1 MCRCADFKCAD
12 GGIGRWAFG
21 EPVSHLK
28 SHFSNLSLSLHM
40 IKSMTGYGIAS
51 FDSGRTK
58 YTVEIKS
65 LNSKFL
71 ELSLRLPKI
80 FSEKEFQ
87 LRNDCS
93 KQIERGKVNLS
104 INAEQAN
111 AVEIKAAG
119 IDKALLKHYYNQL
132 KAVSDELN
140 EQGGNLL
147 QLALGLPEVVKFE
160 EESVSE
166 DEWKLVDKTFNQ
178 AMAAFQK
185 FRSDEGNVLEQDIKM
200 RIGIILKNLELVEIE
215 EPKRVPVIRERL
227 NQFLSEAIGAD
238 SIDKNRFEQELI
250 YFIDKLDITEEKIRL
265 KAHCDYFIETLKNAD
280 ANGKKLGFISQ
291 EIGREINTLG
301 SKAND
306 ANMQKLVVGMKE
318 ELEKIKEQLLN
329 VL

>member
-1 MCRCADFKCAD
+1 
-12 GGIGRWAFG
+12 
-21 EPVSHLK
+21 
-28 SHFSNLSLSLHM
+28 M

-51 FDSGRTK
+51 FDSGNSK

-104 INAEQAN
+104 INVEQAGST
-111 AVEIKAAG
+111 VKAAG
-119 IDKALLKHYYNQL
+119 IDTDLLKHYYAQL
-132 KAVSDELN
+132 KAVSNDLN
-140 EQGGNLL
+140 EPTSNLL
-147 QLALGLPEVVKFE
+147 QLALGLPEVVKYGE
-160 EESVSE
+160 ETVSE
-166 DEWKLVDKTFNQ
+166 DEWKVVEKTFQQ
-178 AMAAFQK
+178 AMAAFQQ
-185 FRSDEGNVLEQDIKM
+185 FRADEGAILEQDVKF
-200 RIGIILKNLELVEIE
+200 RIGIILENLKLVEVE

-227 NQFLSEAIGAD
+227 NQFLSEATAREA
-238 SIDKNRFEQELI
+238 IDQNRFEQELI
-250 YFIDKLDITEEKIRL
+250 YYIDKLDITEEKTRL

>member
-1 MCRCADFKCAD
+1 
-12 GGIGRWAFG
+12 
-21 EPVSHLK
+21 
-28 SHFSNLSLSLHM
+28 M

-51 FDSGRTK
+51 FDTGNTK

-71 ELSLRLPKI
+71 ELSLRLPKM

-93 KQIERGKVNLS
+93 RQIERGKVNLS
-104 INAEQAN
+104 INTEQAN
-111 AVEIKAAG
+111 SKVKAAG
-119 IDKALLKHYYNQL
+119 IDATLLKHYLTQL
-132 KAVSDELN
+132 QQVSTELG
-140 EQGGNLL
+140 QPADNLL
-147 QLALGLPEVVKFE
+147 QLALGLPEVVKYDE
-160 EESVSE
+160 ETVSDE
-166 DEWKLVDKTFNQ
+166 EWKIVEDTFKQ
-178 AMAAFQK
+178 AMAAFQQ
-185 FRSDEGNVLEQDIKM
+185 FRKDEGDTLEKDVKY
-200 RIGIILKNLELVEIE
+200 RIGIILENLRLVEIE

-227 NQFLSEAIGAD
+227 NQFLGEAVGREAID
-238 SIDKNRFEQELI
+238 QNRFEQELI
-250 YFIDKLDITEEKIRL
+250 YYIDKLDITEEKIRL
-265 KAHCDYFIETLKNAD
+265 KTHCDYFIETLQNAD

-306 ANMQKLVVGMKE
+306 ANIQKLVVGMKE

>member
-1 MCRCADFKCAD
+1 
-12 GGIGRWAFG
+12 
-21 EPVSHLK
+21 
-28 SHFSNLSLSLHM
+28 M

-51 FDSGRTK
+51 FDEGSTK

-71 ELSLRLPKI
+71 ELSLRLPKP
-80 FSEKEFQ
+80 FAEKEFQ

-104 INAEQAN
+104 INVEKAN
-111 AVEIKAAG
+111 TTVNAAG
-119 IDKALLKHYYNQL
+119 IDKELLKHYYEQL
-132 KAVSDELN
+132 KTVSADLN
-140 EQGGNLL
+140 EPASNLL
-147 QLALGLPEVVKFE
+147 QLALGLPEVVKYE
-160 EESVSE
+160 EETVSE
-166 DEWKLVDKTFNQ
+166 EEWKIAEQTFRQ
-178 AMAAFQK
+178 ALSAFQK
-185 FRSDEGNVLEQDIKM
+185 FRADEGYVLEQDVKF

-215 EPKRVPVIRERL
+215 EPKRIPVIRERL
-227 NQFLSEAIGAD
+227 NQFLTDAVGKEAID
-238 SIDKNRFEQELI
+238 QNRFEQELI
-250 YFIDKLDITEEKIRL
+250 YYIDKLDVTEEKIRL
-265 KAHCDYFIETLKNAD
+265 RVHCDYFIETLKNDD

-306 ANMQKLVVGMKE
+306 ANIQKLVVGMKE

>member
-1 MCRCADFKCAD
+1 
-12 GGIGRWAFG
+12 
-21 EPVSHLK
+21 
-28 SHFSNLSLSLHM
+28 M

-51 FDSGRTK
+51 FDSGNSK

-104 INAEQAN
+104 INVEQAGST
-111 AVEIKAAG
+111 VKAAG
-119 IDKALLKHYYNQL
+119 IDTELLKHYYAQL
-132 KAVSDELN
+132 KAVSNDLN
-140 EQGGNLL
+140 EPTSNLL
-147 QLALGLPEVVKFE
+147 QLALGLPEVVKYGE
-160 EESVSE
+160 ETVSE
-166 DEWKLVDKTFNQ
+166 DEWKVVETTFQQ
-178 AMAAFQK
+178 AMAAFQQ
-185 FRSDEGNVLEQDIKM
+185 FRADEGAILEQDVKQ
-200 RIGIILKNLELVEIE
+200 RIGIILENLKLVEFE

-227 NQFLSEAIGAD
+227 NQFLSEATAREA
-238 SIDKNRFEQELI
+238 IDQNRFEQELI
-250 YFIDKLDITEEKIRL
+250 YYIDKLDITEEKIRL

>member
-1 MCRCADFKCAD
+1 
-12 GGIGRWAFG
+12 
-21 EPVSHLK
+21 
-28 SHFSNLSLSLHM
+28 
-40 IKSMTGYGIAS
+40 MTGYGIAS

-104 INAEQAN
+104 INTEQAN
-111 AVEIKAAG
+111 AADVKAAG
-119 IDKALLKHYYNQL
+119 IDRELLKHYYNQL
-132 KAVSDELN
+132 KSVSDELN
-140 EQGGNLL
+140 EPTGNLL

-166 DEWKLVDKTFNQ
+166 DEWKLVEKTFNQ
-178 AMAAFQK
+178 AMSAFQQ

-227 NQFLSEAIGAD
+227 NNFLAEAVGAE

>member
-1 MCRCADFKCAD
+1 
-12 GGIGRWAFG
+12 
-21 EPVSHLK
+21 
-28 SHFSNLSLSLHM
+28 M

-51 FDSGRTK
+51 FDTGNTK

-71 ELSLRLPKI
+71 ELSLRLPKM

-93 KQIERGKVNLS
+93 RQIERGKVNLS
-104 INAEQAN
+104 INTEQASST
-111 AVEIKAAG
+111 VKAAG
-119 IDKALLKHYYNQL
+119 IDAALLKHYLTQL
-132 KAVSDELN
+132 QQVSIELG
-140 EQGGNLL
+140 QPADNLL
-147 QLALGLPEVVKFE
+147 QLALGLPEVVKYDE
-160 EESVSE
+160 ETVSDE
-166 DEWKLVDKTFNQ
+166 EWKIVEDTFKQ
-178 AMAAFQK
+178 AMAAFQQ
-185 FRSDEGNVLEQDIKM
+185 FRKDEGDTLEKDIKY
-200 RIGIILKNLELVEIE
+200 RIGIIVENLKLVEIE

-227 NQFLSEAIGAD
+227 NQFLTEAVGREAID
-238 SIDKNRFEQELI
+238 QNRFEQELI
-250 YFIDKLDITEEKIRL
+250 YYIDKLDITEEKIRL
-265 KAHCDYFIETLKNAD
+265 KAHCDYFLETLQNAD

>member
-1 MCRCADFKCAD
+1 M
-12 GGIGRWAFG
+12 
-21 EPVSHLK
+21 
-28 SHFSNLSLSLHM
+28 HM

-51 FDSGRTK
+51 YDSGKTK

-93 KQIERGKVNLS
+93 KQIDRGKVNLS
-104 INAEQAN
+104 INVEQAN
-111 AVEIKAAG
+111 SNVKAAG
-119 IDKALLKHYYNQL
+119 IDRELLKHYYNQL
-132 KAVSDELN
+132 KSVSDELN
-140 EQGGNLL
+140 EPGGNLL
-147 QLALGLPEVVKFE
+147 QLALGLPEVVKYE
-160 EESVSE
+160 EDTVSD
-166 DEWKLVDKTFNQ
+166 DEWKLVEKTFQQ
-178 AMAAFQK
+178 AMTNFQK
-185 FRSDEGNVLEQDIKM
+185 FRSDEGNVLEADVKM

-227 NQFLSEAIGAD
+227 NQFLSEAVGAE

-250 YFIDKLDITEEKIRL
+250 YYIDKLDITEEKIRL
-265 KAHCDYFIETLKNAD
+265 KSHCDYFIETLKNAD

-306 ANMQKLVVGMKE
+306 AAMQKLVVGMKE

>member
-1 MCRCADFKCAD
+1 M
-12 GGIGRWAFG
+12 
-21 EPVSHLK
+21 
-28 SHFSNLSLSLHM
+28 HM

-51 FDSGRTK
+51 FDSGSSK

-71 ELSLRLPKI
+71 ELSLRLPKA

-104 INAEQAN
+104 INVEQA
-111 AVEIKAAG
+111 ASTVKAAG
-119 IDKALLKHYYNQL
+119 IDTELLKHYYTQL
-132 KAVSDELN
+132 KAVSHDLN
-140 EQGGNLL
+140 EPATNLL
-147 QLALGLPEVVKFE
+147 QLALGLPEVVKYDEETVSE
-160 EESVSE
+160 EE
-166 DEWKLVDKTFNQ
+166 WKIVEKTFQQ
-178 AMAAFQK
+178 ALTAFQQ
-185 FRSDEGNVLEQDIKM
+185 FRSDEGNVLEQDIKY
-200 RIGIILKNLELVEIE
+200 RIDIILNNLKLVEVE

-227 NQFLSEAIGAD
+227 NQFLSEAVGREAMD
-238 SIDKNRFEQELI
+238 QNRFEQELI
-250 YFIDKLDITEEKIRL
+250 YYIDKLDITEEKIRL
-265 KAHCDYFIETLKNAD
+265 KSHCDYFIETLKNAD

-306 ANMQKLVVGMKE
+306 AAMQKLVVGMKE